1 MNIREHI
8 EKNPFVYLIGI
19 VVATVGISISA
30 DQYFSQKAANL
41 LKAQHKLEV
50 DQLHT
55 RLASI
60 DRRISGGDFLDIRS
74 MAITRAG
81 QREVPLN
88 SEYNFEL
95 NAYVTKDKD
104 FWVYEKMKRE
114 EFDLNT
120 IDHGQMWEQ
129 VKDNIRKSDRY
140 INSPLIHVWSRKD
153 RTSIR
158 SEKWGGSEPLSL
170 ILFPFVAIQKMS
182 INDFLEKYKFS
193 VTIPAEKE
201 KDVEQDKTRHIS
213 LELLNKYY
221 RGDVVGVLFVEA
233 WEQLQKQ
240 NSILEQF
247 RDSMD
252 IQLELLTA
260 QKIGNVLYCQ
270 SMTTFNDVLAND
282 KPVRQYYIHVEFF
295 IFLTS
300 EHIFMIWANLPSHDP
315 LPRGEY
321 SSKITQWF
329 SDLAILID

>member
-30 DQYFSQKAANL
+30 DQYFCQKAANL
-41 LKAQHKLEV
+41 LKAQHRLEV

-74 MAITRAG
+74 MAITKDE
-81 QREVPLN
+81 QREVPQN
-88 SEYNFEL
+88 SEYISEL
-95 NAYVTKDKD
+95 NAYVTNDKD
-104 FWVYEKMKRE
+104 FWVYEKMKRVE
-114 EFDLNT
+114 LDLNS
-120 IDHGQMWEQ
+120 IDMGQSWEQ
-129 VKDNIRKSDRY
+129 IKDSIRKSDMY

-158 SEKWGGSEPLSL
+158 SEKWGGSVPLSL
-170 ILFPFVAIQKMS
+170 VLFPYVAIQKMS
-182 INDFLEKYKFS
+182 ITDFLEKYKLS
-193 VTIPAEKE
+193 VMIPAEKE
-201 KDVEQDKTRHIS
+201 KDVKQDKTRHIS

-221 RGDVVGVLFVEA
+221 RGDVVGVLFVEV

-247 RDSMD
+247 RDRMD

-260 QKIGNVLYCQ
+260 QKIGNVLHCQ
-270 SMTTFNDVLAND
+270 AKTTFNDVLAND
-282 KPVRQYYIHVEFF
+282 KPLRQYYMHTEIF

-300 EHIFMIWANLPSHDP
+300 EHIFMIWANLPSHEP

-321 SSKITQWF
+321 SSKVTQWF